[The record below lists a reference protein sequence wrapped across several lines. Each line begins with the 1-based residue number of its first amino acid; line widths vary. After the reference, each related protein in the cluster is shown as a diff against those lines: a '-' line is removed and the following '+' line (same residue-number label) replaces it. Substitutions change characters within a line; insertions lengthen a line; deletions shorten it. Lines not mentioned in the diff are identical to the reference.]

1 MKIFSYIRNY
11 CLLLCGLALAACDS
25 VIYDGE
31 GDCSVTYRVKFRYDW
46 NMAFADAFAHEVES
60 VTLYLVDGQGRI
72 AWQKTEAGAALASE
86 DYAMTVDV
94 EPGTYDLLAW
104 CGTTDKGSFLIPEA
118 SRKEGL
124 TCTLRR
130 EHDATGAAFCA
141 DDLDRLYH
149 GYVQQQVFG
158 ETEGVYTYTVPLVK
172 NTNNLRVVLQSLS
185 GEALDK
191 DLFEFSVTDD
201 NGAMDWDNSLLDDED
216 ITYYAWHTESGVAEF
231 EDGVADE
238 ATSALSAVMADL
250 TVPRMMTGHA
260 GTARLAVRRLDTEE
274 IVLSVP
280 LIQTLLLV
288 KSYYDREMSDQ
299 EYLDRQDRFSLVFFL
314 DEDQRWM
321 DAYIYINSWRV
332 VLQGSDL

>member
-1 MKIFSYIRNY
+1 MKAFAYIRNL
-11 CLLLCGLALAACDS
+11 CLLLCGWTLVACDG
-25 VIYDGE
+25 VIYDDE
-31 GDCSVTYRVKFRYDW
+31 GDCSVTYRVRFRYDW

-72 AWQKTEAGAALASE
+72 AWQKTESGALLKVE

-104 CGTTDKGSFLIPEA
+104 CGTTDKGSFLIPQA
-118 SRKEGL
+118 SRCEGL

-149 GYVQQQVFG
+149 GYVQRQVFG
-158 ETEGVYTYTVPLVK
+158 EAEGVYTYTVPLMK
-172 NTNNLRVVLQSLS
+172 NTNSLRVVLQSLT

-191 DLFEFSVTDD
+191 DLFEVSVTDN
-201 NGAMDWDNSLLDDED
+201 NGEMDWDNELLPDEN

-231 EDGVADE
+231 DDGMADE
-238 ATSALSAVMADL
+238 TTSAFSATMADL
-250 TVPRMMTGHA
+250 TLPRLMTDHG
-260 GTARLAVRRLDTEE
+260 GTARLTVRRVDTGET
-274 IVLSVP
+274 VLSIP

-314 DEDQRWM
+314 DDGWRWM

-332 VLQGSDL
+332 VLQDTDL